1 MHHQNEF
8 LVFVFL
14 VIAIRT
20 CHTYPRPQNVESPVV
35 DVAKETE
42 YEEHRDAEL
51 QESINGGQ
59 SGRALL
65 FPYNGILA
73 IELNDRPKRQDD
85 EQATSIETTTEQN
98 AEEISK
104 SKLPE
109 SYAGRFEGLNIGNI
123 LSIAGAKPQAFTR
136 GEASYG
142 RKRRNTE
149 EKEEIITDEDEKD
162 DVSESTTT
170 EKTESKLPE
179 SYVGRFKGL
188 NIANILSIAGAKPQA
203 FTRGE
208 ASYGRKRRN
217 SGDEAEKAKNEEI
230 PVAMADQ
237 MTEIEN
243 VQALW
248 LEFLQHGISSR
259 RKRQEEA
266 KGNGENVET
275 KNVEIPDAMVDQ
287 MTEIENVQTL
297 WLEFLQHGI
306 SSRRK
311 RQNLHFEQIEATED
325 NQDKVDPNTNKIAV
339 HPIQVKVKYWGET
352 GIESQVSAQAGD
364 NRKKRQSLERQE
376 KAATQDDNDNNINA
390 ANTNKIAIPIQ
401 VKVKNWGETGIESQV
416 AQAGDNRRKKR
427 QSLELVLEEDTQD
440 NDENTK
446 IAVPIQVKVKNWG
459 ETGIQSQ
466 NNVNNPRKKR
476 QSLEFSLEDAI
487 ENESIMQ
494 EIFRATDDLN
504 VINIP
509 IKIVEVKNW
518 GETGIQKPSESI

>member
-20 CHTYPRPQNVESPVV
+20 CHTLPRPQNVDNPVV

-42 YEEHRDAEL
+42 YEEHRDADL
-51 QESINGGQ
+51 QESINAGQ

-85 EQATSIETTTEQN
+85 EATNIETTTE
-98 AEEISK
+98 EISE

-109 SYAGRFEGLNIGNI
+109 SYAGRFEGLDIGNI
-123 LSIAGAKPQAFTR
+123 LSIAGAEPQAFTR

-142 RKRRNTE
+142 RKRRNAGE
-149 EKEEIITDEDEKD
+149 EEEIITDDED
-162 DVSESTTT
+162 DVVSETTT

-179 SYVGRFKGL
+179 SYAGRFKGL

-217 SGDEAEKAKNEEI
+217 AGEEEEEDVEAKNEEI
-230 PVAMADQ
+230 PDAMADQ

-266 KGNGENVET
+266 KEITGDGENVLAKNEEIPDSMAFQLEDIENVQALWLEFLQHGISSRRKRQEEAKEITGENVED
-275 KNVEIPDAMVDQ
+275 KNEEIPDAMADQ
-287 MTEIENVQTL
+287 MAEIENVQTL

-311 RQNLHFEQIEATED
+311 RQNLQFEIEATE
-325 NQDKVDPNTNKIAV
+325 NQDKVDPNTKI
-339 HPIQVKVKYWGET
+339 
-352 GIESQVSAQAGD
+352 S
-364 NRKKRQSLERQE
+364 
-376 KAATQDDNDNNINA
+376 
-390 ANTNKIAIPIQ
+390 
-401 VKVKNWGETGIESQV
+401 
-416 AQAGDNRRKKR
+416 
-427 QSLELVLEEDTQD
+427 
-440 NDENTK
+440 
-446 IAVPIQVKVKNWG
+446 VPIQVKVKNWG
-459 ETGIQSQ
+459 ETGIKSQ
-466 NNVNNPRKKR
+466 VAGDNRKKR
-476 QSLEFSLEDAI
+476 QSLEFLEEANTQDNDVNINANTKKAVPIQVKNWGETGIQSQNVNNRKKRQSLEFLEDAI

-494 EIFRATDDLN
+494 EIFQATDDLN
-504 VINIP
+504 AIVIP

>member
-1 MHHQNEF
+1 MGVLLCPLLAVHFRSSDKNLKKIVKMHHQNEF

-20 CHTYPRPQNVESPVV
+20 CHTFPRPQNVESPVV

-42 YEEHRDAEL
+42 YEEHRDADL

-65 FPYNGILA
+65 FPYNGVLPL
-73 IELNDRPKRQDD
+73 ELNDRPKRQDNVQTD
-85 EQATSIETTTEQN
+85 NIETATEEN

-142 RKRRNTE
+142 RKRRNAGE
-149 EKEEIITDEDEKD
+149 EDEE
-162 DVSESTTT
+162 DVE
-170 EKTESKLPE
+170 
-179 SYVGRFKGL
+179 
-188 NIANILSIAGAKPQA
+188 
-203 FTRGE
+203 
-208 ASYGRKRRN
+208 
-217 SGDEAEKAKNEEI
+217 AKNEEI
-230 PVAMADQ
+230 PDAMADQ

-248 LEFLQHGISSR
+248 
-259 RKRQEEA
+259 
-266 KGNGENVET
+266 
-275 KNVEIPDAMVDQ
+275 M
-287 MTEIENVQTL
+287 
-297 WLEFLQHGI
+297 EFLQHGI

-311 RQNLHFEQIEATED
+311 RQNDIEATDD
-325 NQDKVDPNTNKIAV
+325 NQGKVDPSNTKITV
-339 HPIQVKVKYWGET
+339 
-352 GIESQVSAQAGD
+352 
-364 NRKKRQSLERQE
+364 
-376 KAATQDDNDNNINA
+376 
-390 ANTNKIAIPIQ
+390 PIQ

-416 AQAGDNRRKKR
+416 VGDNRKKRESVELLKEGAIQDNDDSNSKPLEVKVKYWGETGIQSPKNEVKNRRKKR
-427 QSLELVLEEDTQD
+427 QSLEFNLEE
-440 NDENTK
+440 
-446 IAVPIQVKVKNWG
+446 
-459 ETGIQSQ
+459 
-466 NNVNNPRKKR
+466 
-476 QSLEFSLEDAI
+476 AI

-494 EIFRATDDLN
+494 DIFQATDDLN

-518 GETGIQKPSESI
+518 GETGIQKPSDSI

>member
-1 MHHQNEF
+1 M
-8 LVFVFL
+8 
-14 VIAIRT
+14 
-20 CHTYPRPQNVESPVV
+20 
-35 DVAKETE
+35 
-42 YEEHRDAEL
+42 
-51 QESINGGQ
+51 
-59 SGRALL
+59 
-65 FPYNGILA
+65 
-73 IELNDRPKRQDD
+73 NDRPKRQDNVQTD
-85 EQATSIETTTEQN
+85 NIETATEEN

-142 RKRRNTE
+142 RKRRNAGEEEEINTE
-149 EKEEIITDEDEKD
+149 EE
-162 DVSESTTT
+162 DVSETTTT

-188 NIANILSIAGAKPQA
+188 NIASILSIAGAKPQA

-217 SGDEAEKAKNEEI
+217 TEDDENVSDKNEEI
-230 PVAMADQ
+230 PDAMADQ

-248 LEFLQHGISSR
+248 MEFLQHGISSR

-266 KGNGENVET
+266 KGDENVEV
-275 KNVEIPDAMVDQ
+275 KNEEIPDAMADQ
-287 MTEIENVQTL
+287 MTEIENVQAL
-297 WLEFLQHGI
+297 WMEFLQHGI

-311 RQNLHFEQIEATED
+311 RQNDIEATDD
-325 NQDKVDPNTNKIAV
+325 NQGKVIPSNTKITV
-339 HPIQVKVKYWGET
+339 
-352 GIESQVSAQAGD
+352 
-364 NRKKRQSLERQE
+364 
-376 KAATQDDNDNNINA
+376 
-390 ANTNKIAIPIQ
+390 PIQ

-416 AQAGDNRRKKR
+416 VGDNRKKRESVELLKEGAIQDNDDSNSKPLEVKVKYWGETGIQSPKNEVKNRRKKR
-427 QSLELVLEEDTQD
+427 QSLEFNLEE
-440 NDENTK
+440 
-446 IAVPIQVKVKNWG
+446 
-459 ETGIQSQ
+459 
-466 NNVNNPRKKR
+466 
-476 QSLEFSLEDAI
+476 AI

-494 EIFRATDDLN
+494 DIFQATDDLN

-518 GETGIQKPSESI
+518 GETGIQKPSDSI